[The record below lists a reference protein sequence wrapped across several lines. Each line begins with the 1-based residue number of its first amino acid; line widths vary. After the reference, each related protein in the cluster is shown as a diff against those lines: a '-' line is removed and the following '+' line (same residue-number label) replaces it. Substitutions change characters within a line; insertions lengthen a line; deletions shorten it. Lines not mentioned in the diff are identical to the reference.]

1 MRYPQLFSETVNE
14 SICLNSTEIEKEKE
28 REREREREREVGT
41 DGGTEGKNTKH

>member
-14 SICLNSTEIEKEKE
+14 RICLTSTE

>member
-14 SICLNSTEIEKEKE
+14 RICLTSTEIEREKE
-28 REREREREREVGT
+28 REREREKEVGT

>member
-1 MRYPQLFSETVNE
+1 MRYPQLFSETVHE
-14 SICLNSTEIEKEKE
+14 RICLTSTEIEKEKE

>member
-14 SICLNSTEIEKEKE
+14 RICLTSTEIE
-28 REREREREREVGT
+28 REREREKEVGT